1 MTALGLCDRQGTEF
15 YVGLC
20 ALGEQVSGNTHHFL
34 AHIFCPM
41 SIAQFQM
48 GYVADVLKANGATT
62 GSGFPAL
69 S

>member
-1 MTALGLCDRQGTEF
+1 MTGKELCS
-15 YVGLC
+15 VCVCVLS
-20 ALGEQVSGNTHHFL
+20 EQVSGNTHHFL

-48 GYVADVLKANGATT
+48 GCVTDVLKVNGATMRR
-62 GSGFPAL
+62 GFPAL